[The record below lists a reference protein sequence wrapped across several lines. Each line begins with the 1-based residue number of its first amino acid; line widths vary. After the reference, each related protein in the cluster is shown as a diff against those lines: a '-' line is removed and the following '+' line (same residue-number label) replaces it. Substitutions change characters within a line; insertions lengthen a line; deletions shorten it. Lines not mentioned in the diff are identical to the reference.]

1 MVQKNYNVYGYE
13 DLLLKISEI
22 KKELYAYKYV
32 DGVIGMGVGNVAESE
47 VKKITLL
54 LKNEF
59 PQLKIT
65 GISSGSLSAFYA
77 IYTNNEVKQ
86 IVTLSFKLFLDSSIK
101 LFFRPFDRENKNLE
115 SEVKNYALELRN
127 ELLAMHDLKCVELC
141 FAWIKASASMFID
154 ELSKGLEDIPIYGAI
169 ANANRA
175 ELVNGYIA
183 TDNEDTVVMADEFV
197 GTGISVIAY
206 CGSNLYV
213 YMDYLFGW
221 EPIGRF
227 LDVTTCETQRQ
238 GSVLVCT
245 IDGEKPV
252 DIYKK
257 YLGVSPNSF
266 FVSNISEFP
275 LIIER
280 NGMYI
285 GRTPSGY
292 NEKGEVYLEGNLL
305 PGEKVR
311 FSYGEYD
318 EILEHTQNSAS
329 RMRAFGAEALSLVI
343 CGNRFNFLQKDFH
356 REIDY
361 FTDGREEEP
370 ELILGMGEIYR
381 YHNKGGV
388 LNSALVAVGM
398 REGLGNETSSKLVE
412 IVKKH
417 EHEGNVPLA
426 ERLSHFLKAMTG
438 ELIDAVEL
446 ANSANNAKSAFLS
459 NMSHEIRTPINAV
472 LGMDE
477 MILRESSED
486 QILKYAANI
495 KSSGNTLLSL
505 INDILDF
512 SKIEAGKMDIIPVEY
527 DLSSVIND
535 LVNMIK
541 PRADEKNLEL
551 IIDIDESIPGELYG
565 DEIRIKQ
572 IITNILTNAVKYTKE
587 GSITLVISY
596 TVIGEDRIKVYISV
610 KDTGIG
616 IRKEDLSK
624 LYEAFQRVDEERNR
638 TVEGTGLGL
647 NITRKLVQLMGGN
660 LEVQSEYG
668 KGSEFSF
675 EIEQRV
681 KKWNPIG
688 NYLEEYRKANELQ
701 NSYKEKFKAPNA
713 VVLVVDDTPI
723 NITVFE
729 GLLKRTLVQI
739 DEATSGI
746 ECLEKTRQKKYD
758 IIFLDHRMPG
768 MDGIDTLKALKA
780 EKDNPN
786 NNTPAISLTANAVSG
801 AREQYMEAG
810 FDDYLTKPILSEKL
824 EELMINYLP
833 KEKVKFEEVLA
844 EEAQQTYEPDFD
856 WAKNITAID
865 IKAGITNCGSA
876 DVYMDAVNSFA
887 ENFDDNYADIRRF
900 FEAEDIAAFTI
911 KVHALKS
918 SARIIGALELSRM
931 AAELEKAGDSGN
943 IAFIKDSTPRLL
955 HSYKE
960 LFKAIEKEIE
970 KTQGD
975 DNSLPEI
982 EKGVL
987 TEALGSLKELAQS
1000 YDYDSIKF
1008 IMSSLSGYKM
1018 PLNFRKKIDNL
1029 KKAVKNA
1036 DWEKIKKILDE
1047 RDK

>member
-266 FVSNISEFP
+266 FVSHISEFP

-356 REIDY
+356 LEID
-361 FTDGREEEP
+361 
-370 ELILGMGEIYR
+370 
-381 YHNKGGV
+381 
-388 LNSALVAVGM
+388 
-398 REGLGNETSSKLVE
+398 
-412 IVKKH
+412 
-417 EHEGNVPLA
+417 
-426 ERLSHFLKAMTG
+426 
-438 ELIDAVEL
+438 
-446 ANSANNAKSAFLS
+446 
-459 NMSHEIRTPINAV
+459 
-472 LGMDE
+472 
-477 MILRESSED
+477 
-486 QILKYAANI
+486 
-495 KSSGNTLLSL
+495 
-505 INDILDF
+505 
-512 SKIEAGKMDIIPVEY
+512 
-527 DLSSVIND
+527 
-535 LVNMIK
+535 
-541 PRADEKNLEL
+541 
-551 IIDIDESIPGELYG
+551 
-565 DEIRIKQ
+565 
-572 IITNILTNAVKYTKE
+572 
-587 GSITLVISY
+587 
-596 TVIGEDRIKVYISV
+596 
-610 KDTGIG
+610 
-616 IRKEDLSK
+616 
-624 LYEAFQRVDEERNR
+624 
-638 TVEGTGLGL
+638 
-647 NITRKLVQLMGGN
+647 
-660 LEVQSEYG
+660 
-668 KGSEFSF
+668 
-675 EIEQRV
+675 
-681 KKWNPIG
+681 
-688 NYLEEYRKANELQ
+688 
-701 NSYKEKFKAPNA
+701 
-713 VVLVVDDTPI
+713 
-723 NITVFE
+723 
-729 GLLKRTLVQI
+729 
-739 DEATSGI
+739 
-746 ECLEKTRQKKYD
+746 
-758 IIFLDHRMPG
+758 
-768 MDGIDTLKALKA
+768 
-780 EKDNPN
+780 
-786 NNTPAISLTANAVSG
+786 
-801 AREQYMEAG
+801 
-810 FDDYLTKPILSEKL
+810 
-824 EELMINYLP
+824 
-833 KEKVKFEEVLA
+833 
-844 EEAQQTYEPDFD
+844 
-856 WAKNITAID
+856 
-865 IKAGITNCGSA
+865 
-876 DVYMDAVNSFA
+876 
-887 ENFDDNYADIRRF
+887 
-900 FEAEDIAAFTI
+900 
-911 KVHALKS
+911 
-918 SARIIGALELSRM
+918 
-931 AAELEKAGDSGN
+931 
-943 IAFIKDSTPRLL
+943 
-955 HSYKE
+955 
-960 LFKAIEKEIE
+960 
-970 KTQGD
+970 
-975 DNSLPEI
+975 
-982 EKGVL
+982 
-987 TEALGSLKELAQS
+987 
-1000 YDYDSIKF
+1000 
-1008 IMSSLSGYKM
+1008 
-1018 PLNFRKKIDNL
+1018 
-1029 KKAVKNA
+1029 
-1036 DWEKIKKILDE
+1036 
-1047 RDK
+1047 

>member
-1 MVQKNYNVYGYE
+1 MVQKNYIVYGYE

-22 KKELYAYKYV
+22 KKELSAYKYA
-32 DGVIGMGVGNVAESE
+32 DGVISMGVGNVAESE

-65 GISSGSLSAFYA
+65 GISSGSLSAFYT

-101 LFFRPFDRENKNLE
+101 LFFRSFDRENKNLE

-175 ELVNGYIA
+175 ELVDGYIA
-183 TDNEDTVVMADEFV
+183 TGNEDTVVMADEFV

-206 CGSNLYV
+206 CGSDLYV

-292 NEKGEVYLEGNLL
+292 NEKGEVYLEGDFL

-356 REIDY
+356 LEIDY
-361 FTDGREEEP
+361 FTDGREQEP

-459 NMSHEIRTPINAV
+459 NLSHEIRTPINAV

-551 IIDIDESIPGELYG
+551 IVNIDESIPGELYG

-572 IITNILTNAVKYTKE
+572 VITNILTNAVKYTNE
-587 GSITLVISY
+587 GSVTLNIGY
-596 TVIGEDRIKVYISV
+596 TKTDADKIKVHVSV
-610 KDTGIG
+610 RDTGIG
-616 IRKEDLSK
+616 IKKEDLSR
-624 LYEAFQRVDEERNR
+624 LYGAFQRVDEERNR

-833 KEKVKFEEVLA
+833 KEKVKFEEFLA
-844 EEAQQTYEPDFD
+844 EEEQQTNEPDFD

-918 SARIIGALELSRM
+918 SARIIGALELSSM

-960 LFKAIEKEIE
+960 LFEALEKEIE
-970 KTQGD
+970 KPQGD
-975 DNSLPEI
+975 DNSLPEM

-1029 KKAVKNA
+1029 KKTVKNA